1 MNCDTLATLFTPHLM
16 CPRKLSPE
24 ALHINSQNLSVIV
37 AFMIKKGL
45 ELFEIP
51 PKLAMDVRAYWVD
64 QERKLLSPK
73 KSDVSYKY

>member
-1 MNCDTLATLFTPHLM
+1 M
-16 CPRKLSPE
+16 CPRKLTPE

-37 AFMIKKGL
+37 AFMIRKGL

-73 KSDVSYKY
+73 KSDVSLQKNSELSIKFIIYIFY